1 MLLALHIKE
10 NTYQIQPSVDTVSL
24 GRGAKTPEV
33 CVKFTVH
40 RYKFTQ
46 KERGEGKKKKKKH
59 SKREMKNALHGIIDR
74 QDIGEKR
81 FSELEDILIETTET
95 EKQWEKGLKKK
106 IKQAK
111 LNILNCGTTE
121 KKNITH
127 TE

>member
-1 MLLALHIKE
+1 
-10 NTYQIQPSVDTVSL
+10 
-24 GRGAKTPEV
+24 
-33 CVKFTVH
+33 
-40 RYKFTQ
+40 
-46 KERGEGKKKKKKH
+46 
-59 SKREMKNALHGIIDR
+59 MKNALHGIIDR
-74 QDIGEKR
+74 QDIGEKG

-106 IKQAK
+106 TKQAK

>member
-1 MLLALHIKE
+1 M
-10 NTYQIQPSVDTVSL
+10 
-24 GRGAKTPEV
+24 

-46 KERGEGKKKKKKH
+46 KERGEKKKKKFL
-59 SKREMKNALHGIIDR
+59 KRNESALHGIIDR

-95 EKQWEKGLKKK
+95 EKQWEKGLKTK
-106 IKQAK
+106 IKQTK
-111 LNILNCGTTE
+111 LNTLNCGTTE
-121 KKNITH
+121 KRSITH

>member
-1 MLLALHIKE
+1 MC
-10 NTYQIQPSVDTVSL
+10 
-24 GRGAKTPEV
+24 EV
-33 CVKFTVH
+33 HSSQVQVH
-40 RYKFTQ
+40 S
-46 KERGEGKKKKKKH
+46 ERGEGKKTKNKKH
-59 SKREMKNALHGIIDR
+59 SKRELKNALHCITDR

-106 IKQAK
+106 IEQTK

-127 TE
+127 IE